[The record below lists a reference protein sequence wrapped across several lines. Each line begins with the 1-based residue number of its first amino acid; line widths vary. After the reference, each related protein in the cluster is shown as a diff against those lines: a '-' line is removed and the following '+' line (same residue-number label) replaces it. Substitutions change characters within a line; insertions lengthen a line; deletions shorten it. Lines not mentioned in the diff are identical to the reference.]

1 MACHSS
7 PRYLPRWCLIPRPP
21 EAPRVVTNTCETAMA
36 PVRTWAI
43 ALFVVGVTLLVGV
56 WLNTSYRPEIGPK
69 K

>member
-1 MACHSS
+1 M
-7 PRYLPRWCLIPRPP
+7 
-21 EAPRVVTNTCETAMA
+21 VTNTCETAMA

>member
-1 MACHSS
+1 M
-7 PRYLPRWCLIPRPP
+7 
-21 EAPRVVTNTCETAMA
+21 VTNTCETDMA

-56 WLNTSYRPEIGPK
+56 WLNTSYRLEIGPK